1 MEKGDK
7 PKTLGKTAKQKK
19 PAKQK
24 NPKDKKPTKQK
35 QKQKQKQENVQIV
48 KVNVNTSKEEK
59 PIAKPVRKEITKQT
73 TYVTLDKPY
82 ALQPEEEELLTITKH
97 VPNPPRDKSRAKV
110 TTLVSDPKNEIPQA
124 NIQDQPIASLIQI
137 PVPIKKK
144 VTAKVKKGLFD
155 VPVEIYVGAKPV
167 TAKQSL
173 LDEPETEILK
183 VIPQKKPRKLKQPK
197 YDVPIEIFEPKKRII
212 GKTVIFGEGGSVE
225 IFDPKTLAKT
235 TEEEQSL
242 LNVAEEVTPKIRE
255 VKKGKREKPVLSEV
269 KTNSSTIDKS
279 IQNSSINNN
288 EKVQELVLAEPTVS
302 EKKTG
307 LIISPKLKMPIEE
320 EEEEVIIER
329 TPIPTKI
336 EIKKQ
341 ELRKIESEMR
351 DISTRNPLYDGLK
364 EQRNNLIDEIEQ
376 LREIKKFVEVT
387 VPKLIVKQTME
398 EIVTEIE
405 NKDLEEEIYDYST
418 NTDDANISNPNLGEK
433 INIQNESELEEE
445 FGLTSAQVLSYKEDY
460 VMTPKG
466 SVKGLVEEIERKS
479 SRGRPVKYTS
489 EEERIQAIKEQKK
502 ASALRKK
509 EEAKAIKQ
517 METEIVY
524 EKFIQGD
531 YPPDSLEDMIE
542 KDIIQKKQ
550 KKQAFAEAMVN
561 EAYSISSGQDL
572 DKLSKNELNAF
583 FDPFVGQ
590 DIIRSPQIYLT
601 EEKIKPDISSDFA
614 SALIDKLSDNNN
626 FQSIQSAQEPQFEFE

>member
-7 PKTLGKTAKQKK
+7 PKTVGKTAKQKK

-35 QKQKQKQENVQIV
+35 QKQKQKQENTQIV

-73 TYVTLDKPY
+73 TYLTLDKPY

-124 NIQDQPIASLIQI
+124 NIQDQPIQIPI

-173 LDEPETEILK
+173 LDEPEPEILK

-307 LIISPKLKMPIEE
+307 LIISPKLKMPIE

>member
-7 PKTLGKTAKQKK
+7 PKTVGKTAKQKK

-35 QKQKQKQENVQIV
+35 QKQKQKQENTQIV

-73 TYVTLDKPY
+73 TYLTLDKPY

-124 NIQDQPIASLIQI
+124 NIQDQPIASLIKI

-144 VTAKVKKGLFD
+144 VTAKAKGLFD

>member
-7 PKTLGKTAKQKK
+7 PKVSTFKKTAKDKKPSKDKK
-19 PAKQK
+19 PAKE
-24 NPKDKKPTKQK
+24 KKPTKSTFKKTGGKKEGVVGETSFPAK

-48 KVNVNTSKEEK
+48 KVNVNQEK
-59 PIAKPVRKEITKQT
+59 PSAPLMKPVRKEITKQT

-97 VPNPPRDKSRAKV
+97 IPNPPRDKSSAKV
-110 TTLVSDPKNEIPQA
+110 ATLVSNPKNEIPQP
-124 NIQDQPIASLIQI
+124 NIQDQPLQI
-137 PVPIKKK
+137 PIPIKKK
-144 VTAKVKKGLFD
+144 VTAKKKGLFD
-155 VPVEIYVGAKPV
+155 VPVEIYVGAKPIS
-167 TAKQSL
+167 AKQEKQIIEPQP
-173 LDEPETEILK
+173 EPEILMVK
-183 VIPQKKPRKLKQPK
+183 PEKKPKKKKEPK
-197 YDVPIEIFEPKKRII
+197 YDVTIEIFEPKK
-212 GKTVIFGEGGSVE
+212 
-225 IFDPKTLAKT
+225 PAKT
-235 TEEEQSL
+235 TEEEQPLIVETSK
-242 LNVAEEVTPKIRE
+242 TKKSQK
-255 VKKGKREKPVLSEV
+255 VKEIIPSS
-269 KTNSSTIDKS
+269 NSSSIDKS

-288 EKVQELVLAEPTVS
+288 EKLEEILIAEPTVS

-307 LIISPKLKMPIEE
+307 LIISPKIKMPIQQ
-320 EEEEVIIER
+320 EEEEVITER

-364 EQRNNLIDEIEQ
+364 EQRNNLIDEIDQ

-387 VPKLIVKQTME
+387 VPKLIVKQTMQ
-398 EIVTEIE
+398 EIVSKIE
-405 NKDLEEEIYDYST
+405 NKDLEGEIDDYIS
-418 NTDDANISNPNLGEK
+418 NTDDANISNANSGEK
-433 INIQNESELEEE
+433 INIQNETDLEEE
-445 FGLTSAQVLSYKEDY
+445 FGLSSSQVLGYKEEY
-460 VMTPKG
+460 VMSPLG

-479 SRGRPVKYTS
+479 SRGRPIKYSS

-509 EEAKAIKQ
+509 EEAKALKQ
-517 METEIVY
+517 IETEIEY

-531 YPPDSLEDMIE
+531 YPPDSLEEMLS

-550 KKQAFAEAMVN
+550 NEQAYAEAMVN
-561 EAYSISSGQDL
+561 EAYSIASGQDL
-572 DKLSKNELNAF
+572 SKVSEKELNAF

-601 EEKIKPDISSDFA
+601 EKEKSEGLSSDFV
-614 SALIDKLSDNNN
+614 SSLVDKLSDNNN
-626 FQSIQSAQEPQFEFE
+626 YNSNQSAQETQFDFL